1 MRKNWLSIQVARRRA
16 SLDGVQI
23 VLSAHQSSA
32 VVISKHH
39 SMGVADNHRS
49 IVIANDRS
57 IVIANDRATD
67 GNPFDGC
74 HGKVG
79 G

>member
-1 MRKNWLSIQVARRRA
+1 MRQDWLSIQVTRARA

-23 VLSAHQSSA
+23 VLSAHESSP

-39 SMGVADNHRS
+39 AMGAADHHRS
-49 IVIANDRS
+49 IVIANDR
-57 IVIANDRATD
+57 APMMDDADR
-67 GNPFDGC
+67 NPFDGR

>member
-1 MRKNWLSIQVARRRA
+1 MRQDWLSIQVTRARA

-23 VLSAHQSSA
+23 VLSAHESSP

-39 SMGVADNHRS
+39 AMGAADHHRS
-49 IVIANDRS
+49 IVIANDR
-57 IVIANDRATD
+57 APMMNDADR
-67 GNPFDGC
+67 NPFDGR

>member
-1 MRKNWLSIQVARRRA
+1 MRQDWLSIQVARTRA

-23 VLSAHQSSA
+23 VLSAHESSA

-39 SMGVADNHRS
+39 SMGAADHHRS
-49 IVIANDRS
+49 IVIANDR
-57 IVIANDRATD
+57 APMMDD
-67 GNPFDGC
+67 PFDGR

>member
-1 MRKNWLSIQVARRRA
+1 MRKYWLSVQVVCRRG

-23 VLSAHQSSA
+23 VLRAHNSSA
-32 VVISKHH
+32 VVISQHD
-39 SMGVADNHRS
+39 SMDVAGHR
-49 IVIANDRS
+49 RS
-57 IVIANDRATD
+57 IVIANDRAPMMD
-67 GNPFDGC
+67 DADRPFDGR

>member
-1 MRKNWLSIQVARRRA
+1 MRKDWLSIQVARSRA

-32 VVISKHH
+32 VVVSKHH
-39 SMGVADNHRS
+39 SMGTADHHRS
-49 IVIANDRS
+49 IVIANDR
-57 IVIANDRATD
+57 AAD

>member
-1 MRKNWLSIQVARRRA
+1 MRKDWLSIQVARTRS

-23 VLSAHQSSA
+23 VLSAHERRA

-39 SMGVADNHRS
+39 SMGAPDDHRS
-49 IVIANDRS
+49 IVIANDRAP
-57 IVIANDRATD
+57 IMDDADR
-67 GNPFDGC
+67 NPFDGR
-74 HGKVG
+74 HRKVG

>member
-1 MRKNWLSIQVARRRA
+1 MRQDWLSIQVTRGRA

-23 VLSAHQSSA
+23 VLSAHESSP

-39 SMGVADNHRS
+39 AMGAADHHRS
-49 IVIANDRS
+49 IVIANDR
-57 IVIANDRATD
+57 APMMNDADR
-67 GNPFDGC
+67 NPFDGR

>member
-1 MRKNWLSIQVARRRA
+1 MRKDWLSIQVVCTRA

-23 VLSAHQSSA
+23 VLSAHERRA

-39 SMGVADNHRS
+39 SMGAADDHRS
-49 IVIANDRS
+49 IVIANDR
-57 IVIANDRATD
+57 APMMDDADR
-67 GNPFDGC
+67 NPFDGR

>member
-1 MRKNWLSIQVARRRA
+1 MRQDWLSIQITRARA

-23 VLSAHQSSA
+23 VLSAHESSP

-39 SMGVADNHRS
+39 SMGAADHHRS
-49 IVIANDRS
+49 IVIANDR
-57 IVIANDRATD
+57 APMMDDADR
-67 GNPFDGC
+67 NPFDGR

>member
-1 MRKNWLSIQVARRRA
+1 MRKDWLSIQVACSRA

-23 VLSAHQSSA
+23 VLSAHESSA
-32 VVISKHH
+32 VVILEHH
-39 SMGVADNHRS
+39 SMGAADDHRS
-49 IVIANDRS
+49 IVIANDR
-57 IVIANDRATD
+57 APMMDDAG
-67 GNPFDGC
+67 GNPFDGR

>member
-23 VLSAHQSSA
+23 VLSANQSSA

-39 SMGVADNHRS
+39 PMGAADNH
-49 IVIANDRS
+49 RS

>member
-1 MRKNWLSIQVARRRA
+1 MRKDGLSIQVVCPGA
-16 SLDGVQI
+16 SLDGIQI
-23 VLSAHQSSA
+23 VLSAHERRA

-39 SMGVADNHRS
+39 SMGAADDHRP
-49 IVIANDRS
+49 
-57 IVIANDRATD
+57 IVIANDRAPMMND
-67 GNPFDGC
+67 ADRNPFDGR

>member
-1 MRKNWLSIQVARRRA
+1 MRQDGLSIQVARTGA
-16 SLDGVQI
+16 SLDGVKI
-23 VLSAHQSSA
+23 VLSAHERSP

-39 SMGVADNHRS
+39 SMGVADHQ
-49 IVIANDRS
+49 RS
-57 IVIANDRATD
+57 IVIANDRAPMMD
-67 GNPFDGC
+67 DADRNPFDGR

>member
-1 MRKNWLSIQVARRRA
+1 MRKDWLSIQVARSRA

-23 VLSAHQSSA
+23 VLSAHHSSA
-32 VVISKHH
+32 VVISQHH
-39 SMGVADNHRS
+39 STGAADNHRS
-49 IVIANDRS
+49 IV
-57 IVIANDRATD
+57 VANDRAPMMDDAD

-74 HGKVG
+74 HVKVG